1 MPRTHHIIGPNSDL
15 GPGWVEFS
23 FQYSTKYNVHDMYS
37 TPGFTV
43 YISGNVLIFRNRHG
57 KVGELKETF
66 IIYIIYICNAVDS
79 KTTRLELGPSSD
91 PGPGPPHCASPP
103 EQEPPGGPHDVLL
116 STEYAHWNDE
126 IYVCSWDSLTTGEVC
141 RSSYSEGPGQEVRYN
156 TNTACPSDG
165 MGHHAQLCK
174 RNQKGWNVVFVFS
187 RKVVL
192 RKNKPVMHYAT
203 YLVFSLCLPNHHNH
217 NLARVLVTWKCS
229 VNANKQRNAMQ

>member
-1 MPRTHHIIGPNSDL
+1 MHHIIGPNSDL

-23 FQYSTKYNVHDMYS
+23 FQH
-37 TPGFTV
+37 
-43 YISGNVLIFRNRHG
+43 
-57 KVGELKETF
+57 
-66 IIYIIYICNAVDS
+66 
-79 KTTRLELGPSSD
+79 SS
-91 PGPGPPHCASPP
+91 H
-103 EQEPPGGPHDVLL
+103 
-116 STEYAHWNDE
+116 
-126 IYVCSWDSLTTGEVC
+126 
-141 RSSYSEGPGQEVRYN
+141 SEGPGQEVRYN

-192 RKNKPVMHYAT
+192 RKNKPVMHYAM

-229 VNANKQRNAMQ
+229 VNANKQRNAMQSTKNR